1 MAEGQKLMKEATS
14 TAKQDIGNMLE
25 EAVRD
30 IGIPP
35 RPAVLERINTEMRR
49 PEPDSGRLAGIIS
62 ADVSLSAGLM
72 KIANSPFFG
81 LRGRA
86 RTVQQALLALGV
98 DTASRAATGLVLR
111 STFPQI
117 ASLERFWDASARI
130 AQISGWMC
138 SRIGLED
145 SVTPGDAYTFGLFR
159 DCGIALMMRR
169 FRDYGD
175 TLRLAND
182 NNERC
187 FTAIELEHHPSNH
200 AVVGCLLARTW
211 WLPEQSCLAIRH
223 HHDIPAIAAGAV
235 ALPRESAVL
244 IAIAQFAE
252 RALQLESGLSHT
264 CEWEKMGPLC
274 LELLGINTVR
284 EAEIIAEAARL
295 AAEIP

>member
-1 MAEGQKLMKEATS
+1 MKEATS

-72 KIANSPFFG
+72 KIRQLAVF
-81 LRGRA
+81 RIARA
-86 RTVQQALLALGV
+86 CAHGPAGLLALGL
-98 DTASRAATGLVLR
+98 DTASRAATGPGAAQHLSADCL
-111 STFPQI
+111 
-117 ASLERFWDASARI
+117 AGALWDASARI

-138 SRIGLED
+138 SRIGLEE

-235 ALPRESAVL
+235 ALPRESAIL

-284 EAEIIAEAARL
+284 EAKSETRW
-295 AAEIP
+295 PPRS